1 MVEEYEMLIR
11 KKPQKNKEK
20 EKLKKIKRYFFLK
33 SLQTLALGFLDR
45 MIIRIQDEIEREA
58 RKKKK
63 LENAKNTVEGRHGGK
78 HYFEDED
85 YIKSKKETTGR
96 DKHIIQMF
104 NVRLEF

>member
-1 MVEEYEMLIR
+1 MVVRGNISL
-11 KKPQKNKEK
+11 Q
-20 EKLKKIKRYFFLK
+20 K
-33 SLQTLALGFLDR
+33 SLQTPGVGYFW

-104 NVRLEF
+104 DVRLEF

>member
-1 MVEEYEMLIR
+1 
-11 KKPQKNKEK
+11 
-20 EKLKKIKRYFFLK
+20 
-33 SLQTLALGFLDR
+33 
-45 MIIRIQDEIEREA
+45 
-58 RKKKK
+58 

-104 NVRLEF
+104 DVRLERLIVVILERNNNRINSKSSTGKTDSGSC